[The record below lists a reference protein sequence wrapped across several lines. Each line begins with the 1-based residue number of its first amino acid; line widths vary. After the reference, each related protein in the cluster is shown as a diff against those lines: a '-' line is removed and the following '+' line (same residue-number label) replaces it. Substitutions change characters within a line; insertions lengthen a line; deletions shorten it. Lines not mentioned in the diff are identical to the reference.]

1 MAYVREGLQAYVRE
15 NFTRKLF
22 SPFAKF
28 RPMLT
33 FMGMNSVEKMTK
45 LGRPNTAAV
54 FGDLSR
60 LGRGELRRL
69 GHSSSIFWNYQ
80 KFEPNDGEVIL
91 HRGSTPTASTFGEDN
106 AGMLEL
112 RWTHYMEPMK
122 VGKSSL
128 DDATGASAIM
138 SIMDNASAI
147 CLERLLKRVN
157 TDLLSGTLTEAQQNL
172 VRWESLLGLEH
183 VLDTTT
189 AAKNIYGRVD
199 RSVETNLRGA
209 ALTGGSG
216 GSDHVPAIIGLDLVD
231 YVNHG
236 GTPGSGTQVEGRAA
250 RSPDGAGCNLH
261 ITTPKLWQKL
271 REEAEGRYTIQIPS
285 LPTNAAI
292 GARKPAIRYGDS
304 WITYDDD
311 VTAGSLLST
320 RIESWVLEVDPR
332 YNFVPQPFVLKSE
345 VEEGGEFVEWSQV
358 HAKIRLSCREPWLNC
373 KTTGLTVA

>member
-33 FMGMNSVEKMTK
+33 FMGLNSVEKMTK

-69 GHSSSIFWNYQ
+69 GHSSAIFWNYQ
-80 KFEPNDGEVIL
+80 KFEPDDGEVVL

-157 TDLLSGTLTEAQQNL
+157 ADLLSGTLASGNQDL
-172 VRWESLLGLEH
+172 VRWESMLGLEH
-183 VLDTTT
+183 VLAQNNT
-189 AAKNIYGRVD
+189 YGRVE
-199 RSVETNLRGA
+199 RSVETDLNPALIA
-209 ALTGGSG
+209 AGSQLA
-216 GSDHVPAIIGLDLVD
+216 STTIALDIVD
-231 YVNHG
+231 FINHG
-236 GTPGSGTQVEGRAA
+236 GNPSGTAVEGRAA
-250 RSPDGAGCNLH
+250 RSPDGSGCNLFIVH
-261 ITTPKLWQKL
+261 PKQWQKL
-271 REEAEGRYTIQIPS
+271 REEAEGRYTIQIPE
-285 LPTNAAI
+285 LPGNAAI

-304 WITYDDD
+304 WITYDDG
-311 VTAGSLLST
+311 VTASELLAT

-358 HAKIRLSCREPWLNC
+358 HAKMRLSCREPWLNC
-373 KTTGLTVA
+373 KVTGLA

>member
-33 FMGMNSVEKMTK
+33 YMGLNSVEKMTK

-69 GHSSSIFWNYQ
+69 GHSSAIFWNYQ
-80 KFEPNDGEVIL
+80 KFEPDDGEVVL

-157 TDLLSGTLTEAQQNL
+157 DDLLDGTLTSAQQDL
-172 VRWESLLGLEH
+172 VRWEKMLGLKH
-183 VLDTTT
+183 VLDSTT
-189 AAKNIYGRVD
+189 AEKSVYGRVD
-199 RSVETNLRGA
+199 RSVETNLKPALLTHTQLGA
-209 ALTGGSG
+209 TAVT
-216 GSDHVPAIIGLDLVD
+216 LDIVD
-231 YVNHG
+231 VINHG
-236 GTPGSGTQVEGRAA
+236 GNPGGDAVEGRAA
-250 RSPDGAGCNLH
+250 RSPDGAGCNLFLVH
-261 ITTPKLWQKL
+261 PKLWQKL

-285 LPTNAAI
+285 APGNAAI

-304 WITYDDD
+304 WITYDDGID
-311 VTAGSLLST
+311 TAEMLAT

-358 HAKIRLSCREPWLNC
+358 HAKMRLSCREPWLNC
-373 KTTGLTVA
+373 KVTGLNIT